1 MGGDA
6 SSSSSSSVASPSS
19 SSLAAVVQPL
29 SLGLIGPSSSTQSPS
44 SPWRSAPGPEPSTP
58 SSPATENRTIVSV
71 RRDSGLDGERGAVTA
86 PVTESRRKERK
97 IDASRNHAAPFAPRI
112 WGTRK
117 ASVGKGRKEA
127 NSEDGWRETMPLSAH
142 LSAFR
147 GYDDVEDVA
156 NDSTRRRGY
165 AGLHR
170 KCVEQS
176 HRVPLSSNLRTSVA
190 LPFLTLE
197 RITGTIERSTS
208 TLKTRRGAYRRFTLL
223 ASRRLDRRDS
233 G

>member
-71 RRDSGLDGERGAVTA
+71 RRDSGLDGERGAVT
-86 PVTESRRKERK
+86 PRLRRQSLNRGERK
-97 IDASRNHAAPFAPRI
+97 GRS
-112 WGTRK
+112 TRL
-117 ASVGKGRKEA
+117 V
-127 NSEDGWRETMPLSAH
+127 T
-142 LSAFR
+142 
-147 GYDDVEDVA
+147 
-156 NDSTRRRGY
+156 TRRRSHREFGNEKSERWKRTQGGEQRGRLARDNAVIVSFIGLSRLRRRRRRRERQY
-165 AGLHR
+165 AATRVRGIASR
-170 KCVEQS
+170 ECVEQS

-208 TLKTRRGAYRRFTLL
+208 TLKTRGACRRSAL
-223 ASRRLDRRDS
+223 
-233 G
+233 